1 MSHRQPKQSGCVFVH
16 SLQKSAQF
24 PLGGGGGVGGGFLQL
39 SSSTSSPF
47 LFFALLLVF
56 AFICAALVS
65 SFGPAQCSDSLPV
78 FASLTMM
85 SASQSHALQ
94 SGFSFV

>member
-16 SLQKSAQF
+16 SLQKSAQS
-24 PLGGGGGVGGGFLQL
+24 LWAEAAVGGGFLQL

-47 LFFALLLVF
+47 LFFALLVVF
-56 AFICAALVS
+56 AFICAAVVS

-94 SGFSFV
+94 SGLSFV